1 MSSLGPLPITLTS
14 LDKLVSM
21 STVCKNTSKVSEG
34 KSGEVMAPSMRVNS
48 KTSSNT
54 VTEGKSGMMA
64 SIMKDSLK
72 MTNVM
77 DTGDLCSTMV
87 SFKKGSGKT
96 IRLSV
101 EID

>member
-1 MSSLGPLPITLTS
+1 
-14 LDKLVSM
+14 
-21 STVCKNTSKVSEG
+21 
-34 KSGEVMAPSMRVNS
+34 
-48 KTSSNT
+48 
-54 VTEGKSGMMA
+54 MMA
-64 SIMKDSLK
+64 SITKDSLK